1 MMRVGTIG
9 LFEVREE
16 IIASSRA
23 GDHLDEI
30 ERDLI
35 DPAPAVQDEKAALW
49 LLAWC
54 IRHGGVAC
62 PRSL

>member
-1 MMRVGTIG
+1 MRVGTIG

-35 DPAPAVQDEKAALW
+35 DPAPAVQDEKAAL
-49 LLAWC
+49 
-54 IRHGGVAC
+54 
-62 PRSL
+62 